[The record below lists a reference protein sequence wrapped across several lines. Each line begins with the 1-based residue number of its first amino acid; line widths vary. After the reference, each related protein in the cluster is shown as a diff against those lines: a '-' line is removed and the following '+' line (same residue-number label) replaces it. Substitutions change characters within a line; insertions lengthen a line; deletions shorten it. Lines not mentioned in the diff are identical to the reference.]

1 FNVTYFYNLANG
13 KLALANNCGYSTEE
27 VSFKNIELFNEVK
40 NLYWKA
46 FKLVNKSEDYD
57 LYQQNLINLANVLK
71 QQFRFSEAL
80 QIYNLVIKQN

>member
-1 FNVTYFYNLANG
+1 M
-13 KLALANNCGYSTEE
+13 
-27 VSFKNIELFNEVK
+27 SFKNIELFNEVK

-46 FKLVNKSEDYD
+46 FKLINKSQDYD

-80 QIYNLVIKQN
+80 QIYNLVIKQNTIYPQAWLNKRWIRKFEQHL